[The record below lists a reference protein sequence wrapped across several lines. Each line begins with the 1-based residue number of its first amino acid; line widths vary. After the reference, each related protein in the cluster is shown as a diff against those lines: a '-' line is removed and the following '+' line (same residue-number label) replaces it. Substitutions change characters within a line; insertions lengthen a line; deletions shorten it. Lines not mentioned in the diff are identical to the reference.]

1 MEPKV
6 LGERLRQIRKRLGI
20 TQKELAIATR
30 LSQSAVSRLENGEEV
45 YASVLQTMLL
55 YYHEKISLDFLFC
68 RDFDIDN
75 NRLFNHSV
83 EEIRHIQTEQI
94 QHIADG
100 LQLSTATAIKQL
112 EFLKR
117 TL

>member
-1 MEPKV
+1 VK
-6 LGERLRQIRKRLGI
+6 
-20 TQKELAIATR
+20 
-30 LSQSAVSRLENGEEV
+30 
-45 YASVLQTMLL
+45 
-55 YYHEKISLDFLFC
+55 
-68 RDFDIDN
+68 DN